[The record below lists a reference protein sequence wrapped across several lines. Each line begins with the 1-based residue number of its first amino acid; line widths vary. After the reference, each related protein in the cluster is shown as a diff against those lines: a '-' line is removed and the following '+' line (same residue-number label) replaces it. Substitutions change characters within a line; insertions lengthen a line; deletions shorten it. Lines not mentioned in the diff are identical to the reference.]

1 MDLQAE
7 FFFGNSKSPQNRLK
21 SFRVVDCQ
29 IEFNRTYN
37 EFGPSGAVK
46 NRIIEV
52 CVIAPGKK
60 DLSLFDWF
68 TSKIEMYGGI
78 SFSEPTGEETS
89 SSPVQTIYFEGAQCI
104 GLSEF
109 YDIDTQ
115 KRRTLKLRIS
125 AEIIA
130 VNNINFIS
138 D

>member
-1 MDLQAE
+1 MELEAE
-7 FFFGNSKSPQNRLK
+7 LFFGNSMSPQNRPK
-21 SFRVVDCQ
+21 TFHVVDCR

-52 CVIAPGKK
+52 CVIAPGKN
-60 DLSLFDWF
+60 DLFFFDWF
-68 TSKIEMYGGI
+68 TSKNEMNGGI
-78 SFSEPTGEETS
+78 FFSEPTKKMTS

-109 YDIDTQ
+109 YDINTQ
-115 KRRTLKLRIS
+115 NRRTLKLRIS
-125 AEIIA
+125 AELIA